1 MTIYTL
7 IGIAGIFTA
16 VAVPAVLV
24 AQRGIGLRR
33 IAAKE
38 REEVQP

>member
-33 IAAKE
+33 LAAEKKD
-38 REEVQP
+38 VQHE